1 MRLPETDSVC
11 LLETGTVC
19 LPETDSVSG
28 LAQTD
33 SVTGPAETDSVT
45 GPAQTDRVI
54 RSWPAP
60 EGLRTR
66 GTIIV
71 LPGRGEHGGV
81 YERFGRRLSADAYAV
96 HALDVSAHDDAA
108 AVRSAVAEL
117 AADATVP
124 VVLVGSDTGALHAL
138 ALAVVSAVDGHALDG
153 LILAALPQAD
163 AVAALDGTGASDDWE
178 WELGAR
184 TTCPVHRARLSED
197 ETFVRGSLT
206 APIPSTLAAV
216 LSDPGLELLKTPVLV
231 LHGGSDPIAPVNH
244 ARELA
249 ARLPRAEL
257 AVVDSARHDVLNDAT
272 HRTVAAQVVQWLERL
287 RNGPELTPLIT
298 VTTGEQLGIR

>member
-1 MRLPETDSVC
+1 MTAISEKSGC
-11 LLETGTVC
+11 L
-19 LPETDSVSG
+19 
-28 LAQTD
+28 
-33 SVTGPAETDSVT
+33 AETDIVT
-45 GPAQTDRVI
+45 RPSETDTVI

-71 LPGRGEHGGV
+71 LAGRGEHGGV

-96 HALDVSAHDDAA
+96 HALDVSLHDDIAT
-108 AVRSAVAEL
+108 VRAAVAEI
-117 AADATVP
+117 AADAAVP
-124 VVLVGSDTGALHAL
+124 VVLVGSDSGALQAL
-138 ALAVVSAVDGHALDG
+138 ALAIVSAVDGHAVDG

-163 AVAALDGTGASDDWE
+163 AATVSDDWE

-184 TTCPVHRARLSED
+184 TTCPVHRARLTED
-197 ETFVRGSLT
+197 ETFVRGSLSE
-206 APIPSTLAAV
+206 PIPDALASTL
-216 LSDPGLELLKTPVLV
+216 SDSGLEYLKTPVLV
-231 LHGGSDPIAPVNH
+231 LHGGSDPIAPVAH

-257 AVVDSARHDVLNDAT
+257 AVVETAPHDVLNDAT

-298 VTTGEQLGIR
+298 VTTGEQLGVQ